1 MYKSG
6 VEPLV
11 LNWNRVA
18 MESLKENKLQDAFRM
33 LQKAEEMLKFPDG
46 SDFSKILAITNNNL
60 GCYYKRIQ
68 KLPLALEYLFKALKV
83 EVHNVYDKS
92 NLAGTHLNICAVYS
106 LMNQHEKAL
115 GHGVLAIKFLKEA
128 YEEDKEIG
136 TLTSLIIAL
145 NNTGFEYE
153 LLKDYEGAQSIYKS
167 GFELASKNLGPEHP
181 VTLALA
187 KAHKNIMLV
196 RSEQPLKKA
205 SFVKKKDIAK
215 LPKIKSLSGRN
226 KSLGSNT
233 RFFSKEND
241 NSSRGYRVTSN
252 KTFDEKVA
260 VKKHLP
266 KIEKTATVS
275 KRSKK
280 ILEVSKIHSL
290 EEKITELQ
298 NQIVI
303 YQQKYKQLEE
313 KSLKPKLEK
322 TAAAIKI
329 QRFWRK
335 KLKTKLFLLQPII
348 PTEIKTRKAKIE
360 FDHLKSKH
368 PKELP
373 YNQAKK
379 PLTSS
384 KATETNVMTF
394 HQIPNHYGNNRIQ
407 RTILMPL
414 DPIRESKIETK
425 EMKAILI
432 QSSIRGFLAKRRYEK
447 MKHSAIKIQSAYRRY
462 QCSSL
467 FQYIRKAALTI
478 QSKWRNYHKNMSQ
491 IPSKKKM

>member
-1 MYKSG
+1 
-6 VEPLV
+6 
-11 LNWNRVA
+11 

-46 SDFSKILAITNNNL
+46 NDFTKLLAITNNNL

-83 EVHNVYDKS
+83 EIHNVYDKS

-115 GHGVLAIKFLKEA
+115 GHGVLAIKILKEA
-128 YEEDKEIG
+128 YDEDKETK
-136 TLTSLIIAL
+136 TLTSLIVAL

-153 LLKDYEGAQSIYKS
+153 LLKDYEGAQNVYKN
-167 GFELASKNLGPEHP
+167 GLDLAGKNLGYEHP

-187 KAHKNIMLV
+187 KAYKNIMLV
-196 RSEQPLKKA
+196 KSEKPSKKS
-205 SFVKKKDIAK
+205 SFVKKNDVGK
-215 LPKIKSLSGRN
+215 LPKIKSFTGRN
-226 KSLGSNT
+226 RSLGSNT
-233 RFFSKEND
+233 RFFSSEND
-241 NSSRGYRVTSN
+241 NSSSRGYKTNSN

-260 VKKHLP
+260 TKKHLP
-266 KIEKTATVS
+266 KIEKTVTVS

-298 NQIVI
+298 NQIAI

-313 KSLKPKLEK
+313 KSLKPKLDK

-335 KLKTKLFLLQPII
+335 KYKTKPLLLPPVI
-348 PTEIKTRKAKIE
+348 PTETKAK
-360 FDHLKSKH
+360 KSK
-368 PKELP
+368 KEL
-373 YNQAKK
+373 NQLKNQ
-379 PLTSS
+379 PLKDHPHNQTKISPASFKIS
-384 KATETNVMTF
+384 KNNVISF
-394 HQIPNHYGNNRIQ
+394 HAQKNYGNNRIQ
-407 RTILMPL
+407 RKIVIPL
-414 DPIRESKIETK
+414 YPIRESKIETK

-432 QSSIRGFLAKRRYEK
+432 QSSIRGFLARKRYEK

-462 QCSSL
+462 QCTNL
-467 FQYIRKAALTI
+467 FRYIRNAVLTI
-478 QSKWRNYHKNMSQ
+478 QSKWRNYHKKSCNS
-491 IPSKKKM
+491 PKKKTVI